1 MHEACMTS
9 LIYKS
14 YGYTGDTLCL
24 LSSLSKYT
32 TKQIY
37 KACNVSERPAESN
50 KVTEQ
55 HKIKQ
60 TLTLNKIATMKKR
73 DMFAQVID
81 SIREQRCR
89 DFKKFNLFILHSAED

>member
-1 MHEACMTS
+1 
-9 LIYKS
+9 
-14 YGYTGDTLCL
+14 
-24 LSSLSKYT
+24 
-32 TKQIY
+32 
-37 KACNVSERPAESN
+37 
-50 KVTEQ
+50 VTEQ

>member
-37 KACNVSERPAESN
+37 KACNVSERPAESGGN
-50 KVTEQ
+50 KQQKHFHHGPV
-55 HKIKQ
+55 
-60 TLTLNKIATMKKR
+60 KK
-73 DMFAQVID
+73 A
-81 SIREQRCR
+81 
-89 DFKKFNLFILHSAED
+89 H